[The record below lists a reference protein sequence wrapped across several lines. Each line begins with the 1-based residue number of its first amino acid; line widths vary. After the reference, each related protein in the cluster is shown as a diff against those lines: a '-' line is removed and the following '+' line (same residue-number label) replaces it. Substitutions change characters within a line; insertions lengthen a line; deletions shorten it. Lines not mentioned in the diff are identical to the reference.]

1 MALGWLRGALVALAI
16 SALATAGATIAAA
29 EEVGGDLLW
38 LEKQAAAGD
47 AEAWYRIG
55 VIKEQ
60 GIGIAPDREGA
71 VAAYRSAAW
80 LGHLEAQLRLAQLLA
95 EAGAFEE
102 ARLWYETAAARGNAA
117 AAYNAG
123 LFAETGTGGLADAV
137 AAADFYRQAARGGV
151 GQAALQLAL
160 LHLGDRLGGPDRVAA
175 LAWLAKAE
183 SLGVAEA
190 AAIAAQVS
198 AEASEEE
205 RAAAAALA
213 KTL

>member
-1 MALGWLRGALVALAI
+1 MASRWLQGALVALVL
-16 SALATAGATIAAA
+16 ALNPPAAVA
-29 EEVGGDLLW
+29 SDVAGDLAW

-47 AEAWYRIG
+47 AEAWFRIG
-55 VIKEQ
+55 MIKEQ
-60 GIGIAPDREGA
+60 GIGLAPDPEGA
-71 VAAYRSAAW
+71 LAAYRSAAW
-80 LGHLEAQLRLAQLLA
+80 LDHRAAQLRLAQLLA
-95 EAGAFEE
+95 GAGQFEE
-102 ARLWYETAAARGNAA
+102 ARLWYETAAGRGDAA

-123 LFAETGTGGLADAV
+123 LFAETGTGGPSDAQ

-160 LHLGDRLGGPDRVAA
+160 LHLGERLGPPDRVAA

-190 AAIAAQVS
+190 RTL
-198 AEASEEE
+198 AEAVAADASGEE
-205 RAAAAALA
+205 RDAAAALA